1 MAKTPPGTY
10 MVAKQDFMV
19 GEGTQIRKGEIF
31 NADDPVIQG
40 REALF
45 EDFAVRIRDTRKR

>member
-31 NADDPVIQG
+31 NADDPVIKG

-45 EDFAVRIRDTRKR
+45 EDFAVRIRDTRKH